1 MDPAR
6 FRPVFTH
13 FSLFVQA
20 KRSGVDCIILPEE
33 NRKDF
38 TELPA
43 YITAGLEAHFV
54 SNYADVFKI
63 AFAP

>member
-1 MDPAR
+1 M
-6 FRPVFTH
+6 
-13 FSLFVQA
+13 QA

-43 YITAGLEAHFV
+43 YITAGLEVHFV
-54 SNYADVFKI
+54 NTYADVFPI
-63 AFAP
+63 VFGP

>member
-1 MDPAR
+1 M
-6 FRPVFTH
+6 
-13 FSLFVQA
+13 QA

-43 YITAGLEAHFV
+43 YITTGLEVHFV

-63 AFAP
+63 AFAPAP